1 MTPGNASLQTEWRRH
16 LPAFILLAFVLAV
29 SLIVRIRLLN
39 APLER
44 DEGEH
49 AYMAQTMLQGH
60 APWRLAY
67 GMKLPGTDA
76 MYAVFMSI
84 FGQTA
89 AAIRLGL
96 LLVNTATILL
106 IALLGKRLFGITA
119 GAVAGASYGIL
130 SCSQNVLGSVAHS
143 THFVVFFAVIA
154 SLVLLKPGV
163 EDRRLFVAGLIY
175 GLAFLMKQPGICFA
189 VFGALYVMWRWWRD
203 RLPFAR
209 GLNRITLFSIGVV
222 LPYLF
227 LCLVLWRAGVFARF
241 WFWTV
246 TLAGAYTG
254 QFSLPIRLQYFQLS
268 IDSVVGPNLFIWIL
282 AGLGLAIACWNPV
295 TRRAGLWTAAF
306 LPFSFLAVALGG
318 VFNAHYYILMLP
330 AIALASGAWAASAQ
344 TAVVA
349 PEEPSAEPALNT
361 YITGVLVF
369 LFGLACLYS
378 VLTQRAYLFSMT
390 PYEFA
395 RSSWGLN
402 PFPEAVEIADYI
414 RSHSDPH
421 ARIAVLGSEAEIYFY
436 ARRQAATG
444 YLFTYGLME
453 THRYAEPSQGEM
465 IGEILASR
473 PEYIVFVK
481 VQTSWLVKR
490 DSSQAIMYWLQ
501 DYTNQ
506 QYETVGA
513 VQLEQDEPSLYIW
526 GPEAAAFKPTSKFYL
541 LIYRRK

>member
-1 MTPGNASLQTEWRRH
+1 MTAGKRKWRGD
-16 LPAFILLAFVLAV
+16 LPALALLALVLAV
-29 SLIVRIRLLN
+29 SLMVRIRLLD

-60 APWRLAY
+60 PPWQLAY
-67 GMKLPGTDA
+67 NMKLPGTDA
-76 MYAVFMSI
+76 MYALFMAV

-89 AAIRLGL
+89 VAIRLGL

-106 IALLGKRLFGITA
+106 IALFGKRLFGMTG

-130 SCSQNVLGSVAHS
+130 SFSQNVFGTIAHS

-154 SLVLLKPGV
+154 SLVLVKPGAT
-163 EDRRLFVAGLIY
+163 EGRLFIAGLIY

-189 VFGALYVMWRWWRD
+189 VCGALYVAWDSRRH
-203 RLPFAR
+203 RLFKRLAAF
-209 GLNRITLFSIGVV
+209 GIGVV
-222 LPYLF
+222 LPYLL
-227 LCLVLWRAGVFARF
+227 LCLALWKAGVFGRF

-246 TLAGAYTG
+246 TLSGAYVS
-254 QFSLPIRLQYFQLS
+254 QFSLLLRVEYFKLS
-268 IDSVVGPNLFIWIL
+268 IGNVVGPNLFLWIL
-282 AGLGLAIACWNPV
+282 AGLGVSMACWNPA
-295 TRRAGLWTAAF
+295 TRRAGLWIAAL

-318 VFNAHYYILMLP
+318 VFNPHYYILMFP
-330 AIALASGAWAASAQ
+330 ALALAIGASAAS
-344 TAVVA
+344 
-349 PEEPSAEPALNT
+349 ERAL
-361 YITGVLVF
+361 IW

-378 VLTQRAYLFSMT
+378 MYSQRAYLFHMT
-390 PYEFA
+390 PYEF
-395 RSSWGLN
+395 SSATYGLN

-453 THRYAEPSQGEM
+453 THRYAERSQGEM

-473 PEYIVFVK
+473 PEYIVFAGVP
-481 VQTSWLVKR
+481 TSWLAR
-490 DSSQAIMYWLQ
+490 PNSSQAIFYWLK
-501 DYTNQ
+501 DYLQ

-513 VQLEQDEPSLYIW
+513 VEI
-526 GPEAAAFKPTSKFYL
+526 
-541 LIYRRK
+541 RRG